1 MESSSLYFAEGV
13 TKWDSHQ
20 KIQFY
25 CHIRTQSH
33 GPKKKKKDRR
43 KTGKKKKKI
52 NGINKVTKNN

>member
-33 GPKKKKKDRR
+33 GPKKKKKKTEEKPGKR
-43 KTGKKKKKI
+43 KRKLME
-52 NGINKVTKNN
+52 

>member
-13 TKWDSHQ
+13 TKWDSDQ

-33 GPKKKKKDRR
+33 GPKKKKKRQ
-43 KTGKKKKKI
+43 KKNREKEKE
-52 NGINKVTKNN
+52 N